1 MLAYIYVVALH
12 SFAGSLTMAKE
23 ATARGGHS
31 LTDEKTKSKA
41 LMAEATMVSLRPSL
55 HVISTPCMAT
65 CGRVTFL
72 IHTEPAIAS
81 YKTESVTSV
90 ATKGHQGHLP
100 GLQVPWSSSIA
111 VS

>member
-41 LMAEATMVSLRPSL
+41 LMAEATMVSLPRSMLSPL
-55 HVISTPCMAT
+55 LAWLLA
-65 CGRVTFL
+65 VTFL
-72 IHTEPAIAS
+72 IHTEAAIAS
-81 YKTESVTSV
+81 YKRNCE
-90 ATKGHQGHLP
+90 A
-100 GLQVPWSSSIA
+100 WIA
-111 VS
+111 SAMVIF